1 MMNTQKNMKKNS
13 SVPHAHGGLASEGR
27 KSALGGG
34 GGVIAVVPRAKVV
47 ELPTSIPS
55 KPSPANTDTS
65 QAILREKDSNS
76 QFDAGRKKWRT
87 KNAPKDIKKP
97 VNDGKFVAMLAGSS
111 LENIPIQNQSY
122 ASAYLK
128 NQEVAGMGVTNFNE
142 ESSVEQLVALTSAL
156 EIATGQNLNSKS
168 NKHRKKA
175 KYSKKKSVHA
185 RNDTDNMG
193 SLPILP
199 VMEEAIDT
207 RTANEGCLSVKQS
220 KRFKKTFGRNKKKQQ
235 MDGDQVPYH
244 MGYTHDGYPCVA
256 ERDFSTNAEGAAI
269 LASIGQL
276 QGCAKYS
283 SSPQCDECIQVV
295 PPPESFLPQY
305 DSQIF
310 MYPTHPMYMGYG
322 FGSAQFTPEMYHYPS
337 MAPECYQPH
346 QMMNPYEGV
355 VYYNQGGGECIM
367 TYDPSFYSYPYY
379 HNGEASFHQNNNVDR
394 GGERIAL
401 NIDAPSFEPKG
412 KK

>member
-1 MMNTQKNMKKNS
+1 MNTQKKMKKNS
-13 SVPHAHGGLASEGR
+13 SVPHAHEGFASEGR
-27 KSALGGG
+27 KCGFGGGG
-34 GGVIAVVPRAKVV
+34 GGVVAVVPRAKVV

-55 KPSPANTDTS
+55 KPLPANTDTS

-87 KNAPKDIKKP
+87 KTATKDVKKP
-97 VNDGKFVAMLAGSS
+97 VNDGKFVAMLSGSS
-111 LENIPIQNQSY
+111 LENIPIQNQSS
-122 ASAYLK
+122 ASAYLR
-128 NQEVAGMGVTNFNE
+128 NQEFAGMGITNFNE
-142 ESSVEQLVALTSAL
+142 ESSVEQLVALTSSL
-156 EIATGQNLNSKS
+156 ELATGKNLNSKS

-175 KYSKKKSVHA
+175 KNSNKKTVHA
-185 RNDTDNMG
+185 GNDTDNME

-199 VMEEAIDT
+199 VMEEAVDT
-207 RTANEGCLSVKQS
+207 RSGNEGGLSVKQS
-220 KRFKKTFGRNKKKQQ
+220 IRSKKKFGRKKKKQM

-269 LASIGQL
+269 LASIGQQ
-276 QGCAKYS
+276 QGCAKYT

-295 PPPESFLPQY
+295 PPPENILPQY

-310 MYPTHPMYMGYG
+310 MYPTHPTYMGYG
-322 FGSAQFTPEMYHYPS
+322 YGSAHFTPEMYHYPF
-337 MAPECYQPH
+337 MTPEFYQPH
-346 QMMNPYEGV
+346 PMTNPHEGV

-367 TYDPSFYSYPYY
+367 AYHPSFYSYPHY
-379 HNGEASFHQNNNVDR
+379 HNGEAYFHQNNNVDG

-412 KK
+412 NE